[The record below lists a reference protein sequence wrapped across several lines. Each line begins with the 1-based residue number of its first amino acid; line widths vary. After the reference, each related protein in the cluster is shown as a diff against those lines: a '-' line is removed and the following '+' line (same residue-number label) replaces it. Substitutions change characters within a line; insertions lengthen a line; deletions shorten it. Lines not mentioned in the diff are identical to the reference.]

1 MVVDLII
8 IAIVALS
15 TFLAYKKGLVNLA
28 IGLCAFVVS
37 IVITVILYQ
46 PISNLVIH
54 TTSIDEMIEDA
65 IYEKANEM
73 MTKDENDNDN
83 DNDLTNDLVEIAKN
97 EMLPETART
106 LAVNIVTGGVILIL
120 FVGVK
125 IALRFVSAFANA
137 VAKLPI
143 LDQINKA
150 GGLVYGLLRG
160 ILMIYIVLVILHIPA
175 QINPNNVIHE
185 NIEKSY
191 LGKSMYENN
200 ILNVFF

>member
-73 MTKDENDNDN
+73 MGRDEN

-97 EMLPETART
+97 EMLPETARNM
-106 LAVNIVTGGVILIL
+106 AVNIVTGGVILIL

-160 ILMIYIVLVILHIPA
+160 ILMIYVVLVILHIPA

>member
-8 IAIVALS
+8 IAIVAVS

-73 MTKDENDNDN
+73 MGRDEN

-160 ILMIYIVLVILHIPA
+160 ILMIYVVLVILHIPA

>member
-73 MTKDENDNDN
+73 MGRDEN

-160 ILMIYIVLVILHIPA
+160 ILMIYVVLVILHIPA